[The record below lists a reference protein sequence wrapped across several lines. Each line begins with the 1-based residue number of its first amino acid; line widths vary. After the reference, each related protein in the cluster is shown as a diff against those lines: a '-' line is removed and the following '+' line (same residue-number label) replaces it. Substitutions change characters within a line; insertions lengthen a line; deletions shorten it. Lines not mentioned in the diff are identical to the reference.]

1 MKTLKNFDLI
11 YFRGKSCFEEDH
23 TQSYLVLQPMYRY
36 CIRVV
41 GVGSGNYISFWKCK
55 GLSDEYIRGPNT
67 CDYKIN
73 PK

>member
-1 MKTLKNFDLI
+1 
-11 YFRGKSCFEEDH
+11 
-23 TQSYLVLQPMYRY
+23 MYRY